1 MEKEVSDVSIRLLDM
16 LYNKKNKDKKV
27 DVNLEV
33 EKISKHVSNIEL
45 EEEYEEI

>member
-1 MEKEVSDVSIRLLDM
+1 MEKEISDVSIGLLEM

-27 DVNLEV
+27 NVNSEV
-33 EKISKHVSNIEL
+33 DKISKYTSNIEL